1 MPGKGTTEILI
12 KYAVQ
17 YAIKNSVI
25 SGQKPNKFLITL
37 AKRGQQTIVLQL
49 LRIRNFV
56 IWVKLILARYLALA
70 LNMFPSGQKGTQN
83 SF

>member
-1 MPGKGTTEILI
+1 MFLKNFLVVSHMIIVKALNAQVPGRGTTEILI

-37 AKRGQQTIVLQL
+37 AKRGSRQSCC
-49 LRIRNFV
+49 NFCEFE
-56 IWVKLILARYLALA
+56 IL
-70 LNMFPSGQKGTQN
+70 
-83 SF
+83 